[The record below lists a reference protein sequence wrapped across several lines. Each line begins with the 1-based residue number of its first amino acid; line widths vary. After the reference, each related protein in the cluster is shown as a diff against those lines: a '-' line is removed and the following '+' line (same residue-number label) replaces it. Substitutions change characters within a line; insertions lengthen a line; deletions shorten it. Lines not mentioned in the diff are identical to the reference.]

1 MYVMKKQKSNFI
13 KKNSNR
19 KDGKKKKNTL
29 TRQQVIDSSAG
40 ELFEQALVGHAQFH
54 TGVICGAKP
63 TLFLVAELCTG

>member
-1 MYVMKKQKSNFI
+1 MKI
-13 KKNSNR
+13 KLAHK
-19 KDGKKKKNTL
+19 TL

-40 ELFEQALVGHAQFH
+40 ELFEQALVRHTQLH